1 MIYEG
6 DTTSPPQGRHIIL
19 QSQNSKINK
28 TWRLIDILNWGEKYF
43 KEKFF
48 DNPRSEIELLLQH
61 IIGCKKIDL
70 YLQFEKTVTPE
81 DLIILRGLI
90 KRRVNREP
98 TQYIIGS
105 SEFYGRK
112 FFVNQDVLI
121 PRPET
126 EKLIDVSIDILS
138 KKENPIIL
146 DVGTGSGCIGITIAL
161 EIPFC
166 RVIAID
172 ISNSALS
179 TAKNN
184 ADMYG
189 LKNIQFINLDILCQD
204 INHTAD
210 MLISN
215 PPYISQEEIPGLMSD
230 VKDFEPMVALT
241 DNSDGLEFYRKFS
254 NIIPQVVKK
263 NGVTILEVGR
273 GAHPERVKEIFSKAG
288 YDNLES
294 VRDLNKDTRV
304 LVINNS

>member
-1 MIYEG
+1 M
-6 DTTSPPQGRHIIL
+6 HL
-19 QSQNSKINK
+19 QNSKKEKI
-28 TWRLIDILNWGEKYF
+28 WRLIDILNWGEKYF
-43 KEKFF
+43 KEKYF
-48 DNPRSEIELLLQH
+48 DNPRIEIEVLLQH

-70 YLQFEKTVTPE
+70 YLQFENTVTPE
-81 DLIILRGLI
+81 NLIILRSLI

-98 TQYIIGS
+98 MQYIIGS

-161 EIPFC
+161 EIPSSS
-166 RVIAID
+166 VIAID

-179 TAKNN
+179 TAKKN
-184 ADMYG
+184 ANIYG
-189 LKNIQFINLDILCQD
+189 LKNMQFINLDIFSQD

-210 MLISN
+210 LLISN
-215 PPYISQEEIPGLMSD
+215 PPYISKIEFPGLMID

-273 GAHPERVKEIFSKAG
+273 GTHPEKVKEIFNKAG
-288 YDNLES
+288 YDNIES

>member
-1 MIYEG
+1 L
-6 DTTSPPQGRHIIL
+6 HL
-19 QSQNSKINK
+19 QNSKKEKI
-28 TWRLIDILNWGEKYF
+28 WRLIDILNWGEKYF
-43 KEKFF
+43 KEKYF
-48 DNPRSEIELLLQH
+48 DNPRIEIEVLLQH

-70 YLQFEKTVTPE
+70 YLQFENIVTPE
-81 DLIILRGLI
+81 NLIILRGLI

-98 TQYIIGS
+98 IQYIIGS

-112 FFVNQDVLI
+112 FFVNKDVFI

-126 EKLIDVSIDILS
+126 EKLIDVSIDFLS

-161 EIPFC
+161 EIPLSS
-166 RVIAID
+166 VIAID

-179 TAKNN
+179 IAKKN
-184 ADMYG
+184 ADRYG
-189 LKNIQFINLDILCQD
+189 LKNIQFINLDILSQD

-215 PPYISQEEIPGLMSD
+215 PPYISQEEIPGLMID
-230 VKDFEPMVALT
+230 VKDYEPMAALT

-254 NIIPQVVKK
+254 NIIPQVIKK
-263 NGVTILEVGR
+263 NGEIILEVGR
-273 GAHPERVKEIFSKAG
+273 GAHLERVKEIFSKAG
-288 YDNLES
+288 YDNIES
-294 VRDLNKDTRV
+294 VRDLNKDNRV

>member
-1 MIYEG
+1 M
-6 DTTSPPQGRHIIL
+6 
-19 QSQNSKINK
+19 
-28 TWRLIDILNWGEKYF
+28 
-43 KEKFF
+43 
-48 DNPRSEIELLLQH
+48 
-61 IIGCKKIDL
+61 
-70 YLQFEKTVTPE
+70 
-81 DLIILRGLI
+81 
-90 KRRVNREP
+90 
-98 TQYIIGS
+98 QYIIGS

-146 DVGTGSGCIGITIAL
+146 DVGTGSGCIGVTIAL
-161 EIPFC
+161 EIPFSS
-166 RVIAID
+166 VIAID

-179 TAKNN
+179 TAKKN

-189 LKNIQFINLDILCQD
+189 LKNIQFINLDIFSQD

-215 PPYISQEEIPGLMSD
+215 PPYISQEEIPDLMID
-230 VKDFEPMVALT
+230 VKNFEPMVALT

-273 GAHPERVKEIFSKAG
+273 GDHPERVKEIFSKAG
-288 YDNLES
+288 YDNIES

>member
-1 MIYEG
+1 MH
-6 DTTSPPQGRHIIL
+6 P
-19 QSQNSKINK
+19 QNSKKEKI
-28 TWRLIDILNWGEKYF
+28 WRLIDILNWGEKYF
-43 KEKFF
+43 KEKSF
-48 DNPRSEIELLLQH
+48 DNPRIEIETLLQH

-70 YLQFEKTVTPE
+70 YLQFENKLNTE
-81 DLIILRGLI
+81 NLIILKSLI

-98 TQYIIGS
+98 MQYIIGS

-161 EIPFC
+161 EIPSSS
-166 RVIAID
+166 VIAID

-179 TAKNN
+179 TAKKN
-184 ADMYG
+184 ANIYG
-189 LKNIQFINLDILCQD
+189 LKNMQFINLDIFSQD

-210 MLISN
+210 LLISN
-215 PPYISQEEIPGLMSD
+215 PPYISKIEFPGLMID

-263 NGVTILEVGR
+263 NGITILEVGR
-273 GAHPERVKEIFSKAG
+273 GTHPEKVKEIFNKAG
-288 YDNLES
+288 YDNIES

>member
-1 MIYEG
+1 MH
-6 DTTSPPQGRHIIL
+6 P
-19 QSQNSKINK
+19 QNSKTEKI
-28 TWRLIDILNWGEKYF
+28 WRLIDILNWGKKYF
-43 KEKFF
+43 KEKAF
-48 DNPRSEIELLLQH
+48 DNPRIEIESLLQH

-166 RVIAID
+166 SVIAID
-172 ISNSALS
+172 ISNRALS

-273 GAHPERVKEIFSKAG
+273 GDHPERVKEIFSKAG

>member
-1 MIYEG
+1 M
-6 DTTSPPQGRHIIL
+6 HL
-19 QSQNSKINK
+19 QNSKKEKI
-28 TWRLIDILNWGEKYF
+28 WRLIDILNWGEKYF
-43 KEKFF
+43 KEKYF
-48 DNPRSEIELLLQH
+48 DNPRIEIEVLLQH

-70 YLQFEKTVTPE
+70 YLQFENTVTTE
-81 DLIILRGLI
+81 NLIILRGLI

-98 TQYIIGS
+98 IQYIIGS

-126 EKLIDVSIDILS
+126 EKLIDVSINILS

-146 DVGTGSGCIGITIAL
+146 DVGTGSGCIGVTIAL
-161 EIPFC
+161 EIPFSS
-166 RVIAID
+166 VIAID

-179 TAKNN
+179 IAKKN
-184 ADMYG
+184 ADTYG
-189 LKNIQFINLDILCQD
+189 LKNIQFINLDILSQD

-215 PPYISQEEIPGLMSD
+215 PPYISQEEIPDLMID
-230 VKDFEPMVALT
+230 VKNFEPMVALT

-254 NIIPQVVKK
+254 NIIPQVIKK
-263 NGVTILEVGR
+263 NGEIILEVGR
-273 GAHPERVKEIFSKAG
+273 GAHLKRVKEIFSKAG
-288 YDNLES
+288 YDNIES
-294 VRDLNKDTRV
+294 VRDLNKDNRV

>member
-1 MIYEG
+1 MH
-6 DTTSPPQGRHIIL
+6 P
-19 QSQNSKINK
+19 QNSKKEKI
-28 TWRLIDILNWGEKYF
+28 WRLIDILNWGEKYF
-43 KEKFF
+43 EKKSF
-48 DNPRSEIELLLQH
+48 DNPRIEIETLLQH

-70 YLQFEKTVTPE
+70 YLQFENTVIPE
-81 DLIILRGLI
+81 NLIILRSLI

-98 TQYIIGS
+98 TQYIISS

-112 FFVNQDVLI
+112 FFVNEDVLI

-146 DVGTGSGCIGITIAL
+146 DVGTGSGCIGVTIAL
-161 EIPFC
+161 EIPFSS
-166 RVIAID
+166 VIAID

-179 TAKNN
+179 IAKKN
-184 ADMYG
+184 ADTYG
-189 LKNIQFINLDILCQD
+189 LKNIQFINLDILSQD

-215 PPYISQEEIPGLMSD
+215 PPYISQEEIPDLMID
-230 VKDFEPMVALT
+230 VKNFEPMVALT

-273 GAHPERVKEIFSKAG
+273 GTHPERVKEIFSKAG
-288 YDNLES
+288 YDNIES

>member
-1 MIYEG
+1 MH
-6 DTTSPPQGRHIIL
+6 P
-19 QSQNSKINK
+19 QNSKKEKI
-28 TWRLIDILNWGEKYF
+28 WRLIDILNWGEKYF
-43 KEKFF
+43 KEKSI
-48 DNPRSEIELLLQH
+48 DNPRIEIETLLQH

-70 YLQFEKTVTPE
+70 YLQFENKLNTE
-81 DLIILRGLI
+81 NLIILRGLI

-98 TQYIIGS
+98 MQYIIGS

-161 EIPFC
+161 EIPSSS
-166 RVIAID
+166 VIAID

-179 TAKNN
+179 TAKKN
-184 ADMYG
+184 ANIYG
-189 LKNIQFINLDILCQD
+189 LKNMQFINLDIFSQD

-210 MLISN
+210 LLISN
-215 PPYISQEEIPGLMSD
+215 PPYISQKEIPGLMID
-230 VKDFEPMVALT
+230 VKNFEPMVALT
-241 DNSDGLEFYRKFS
+241 DNNDGLEFYRKFS

-273 GAHPERVKEIFSKAG
+273 GNHPERVKEIFSKAG
-288 YDNLES
+288 FDNIES

>member
-1 MIYEG
+1 M
-6 DTTSPPQGRHIIL
+6 HL
-19 QSQNSKINK
+19 QNSKKEKI
-28 TWRLIDILNWGEKYF
+28 WRLIDILNWGEKYF
-43 KEKFF
+43 KEKYF
-48 DNPRSEIELLLQH
+48 DNPRIEIEVLLQH

-70 YLQFEKTVTPE
+70 YLQFENIVTPE
-81 DLIILRGLI
+81 NLIILRGLI

-98 TQYIIGS
+98 IQYIIGS

-112 FFVNQDVLI
+112 FFVNKDVFI

-126 EKLIDVSIDILS
+126 EKLIDVSIDFLS
-138 KKENPIIL
+138 KKKNPIIL

-161 EIPFC
+161 EIPLSS
-166 RVIAID
+166 VIAID

-179 TAKNN
+179 IAKKN

-189 LKNIQFINLDILCQD
+189 LKNIQFINLDILSQD

-215 PPYISQEEIPGLMSD
+215 PPYISQEEIPGLMID
-230 VKDFEPMVALT
+230 VKDYEPMAALT

-254 NIIPQVVKK
+254 NIIPQVVKN
-263 NGVTILEVGR
+263 NGEIILEVGR
-273 GAHPERVKEIFSKAG
+273 GAHLERVKEIFSKAG
-288 YDNLES
+288 YDNIES
-294 VRDLNKDTRV
+294 VRDLNKDNRV

>member
-1 MIYEG
+1 MH
-6 DTTSPPQGRHIIL
+6 P
-19 QSQNSKINK
+19 QNSKTEKI
-28 TWRLIDILNWGEKYF
+28 WRLIDIINWGEKYF

-48 DNPRSEIELLLQH
+48 DNPRIEIEALLQH

-70 YLQFEKTVTPE
+70 YLQFENTVTPE
-81 DLIILRGLI
+81 NLIILRGLI

-98 TQYIIGS
+98 TQYVISS

-112 FFVNQDVLI
+112 FFVNEDVLI

-146 DVGTGSGCIGITIAL
+146 DVGTGSGCIGVTIAL
-161 EIPFC
+161 EIPFSS
-166 RVIAID
+166 VIAID

-179 TAKNN
+179 IAKKN
-184 ADMYG
+184 ADTYG
-189 LKNIQFINLDILCQD
+189 LKNIQFINLDILSQD

-215 PPYISQEEIPGLMSD
+215 PPYISQEEIPDLMID
-230 VKDFEPMVALT
+230 VKNFEPMVALT

-273 GAHPERVKEIFSKAG
+273 GGHPERVKEIFSKAG
-288 YDNLES
+288 YDNIES

>member
-1 MIYEG
+1 M
-6 DTTSPPQGRHIIL
+6 HL
-19 QSQNSKINK
+19 QKSKKEKI
-28 TWRLIDILNWGEKYF
+28 WRLIDILNWGEKYF
-43 KEKFF
+43 KEKYF
-48 DNPRSEIELLLQH
+48 DNPRIEIEVLLQH

-70 YLQFEKTVTPE
+70 YLQFENTVTPE
-81 DLIILRGLI
+81 NLIILRALI

-98 TQYIIGS
+98 IQYIIGS

-112 FFVNQDVLI
+112 FFVNKDVFI

-126 EKLIDVSIDILS
+126 EKLIDLSIDFLS

-161 EIPFC
+161 EIPLSS
-166 RVIAID
+166 VIAID

-179 TAKNN
+179 IAKKN
-184 ADMYG
+184 ADRYG
-189 LKNIQFINLDILCQD
+189 LKNIQFINLDILNQD

-215 PPYISQEEIPGLMSD
+215 PPYISQEEIPGLMID
-230 VKDFEPMVALT
+230 VKDYEPMAALT

-254 NIIPQVVKK
+254 NIIPQVIKK
-263 NGVTILEVGR
+263 NGEIILEVGR
-273 GAHPERVKEIFSKAG
+273 GAHLKRVKEIFSKAG
-288 YDNLES
+288 YDNIES
-294 VRDLNKDTRV
+294 VRDLNKDNRV

>member
-1 MIYEG
+1 LH
-6 DTTSPPQGRHIIL
+6 P
-19 QSQNSKINK
+19 QNSKKEKI
-28 TWRLIDILNWGEKYF
+28 WRLIDILNWGEKYF
-43 KEKFF
+43 KEKSF
-48 DNPRSEIELLLQH
+48 DNPRIEIETLLQH

-70 YLQFEKTVTPE
+70 YLQFENTFNTE
-81 DLIILRGLI
+81 NLIILKSLI

-98 TQYIIGS
+98 MQYIIGS

-161 EIPFC
+161 EIPSSS
-166 RVIAID
+166 VIAID

-179 TAKNN
+179 TAKKN
-184 ADMYG
+184 ANIYG
-189 LKNIQFINLDILCQD
+189 LKNMQFINLDIFSQD

-210 MLISN
+210 LLISN
-215 PPYISQEEIPGLMSD
+215 PPYISKIEFPGLMID

-254 NIIPQVVKK
+254 NIIPQIVKK

-273 GAHPERVKEIFSKAG
+273 GTHPEKVKEIFNKAG
-288 YDNLES
+288 YDNIES

>member
-1 MIYEG
+1 MH
-6 DTTSPPQGRHIIL
+6 P
-19 QSQNSKINK
+19 QNSKKEKI
-28 TWRLIDILNWGEKYF
+28 WRLIDILNWGEKYF

-48 DNPRSEIELLLQH
+48 DNPRIEIETLLQY

-70 YLQFEKTVTPE
+70 YLQFENTVTPE
-81 DLIILRGLI
+81 NLIILRGLI

-98 TQYIIGS
+98 MQYIIGS

-126 EKLIDVSIDILS
+126 EKLIDVSIDTLS
-138 KKENPIIL
+138 KKKNPIIL
-146 DVGTGSGCIGITIAL
+146 DVGTGSGCIGVTIAL
-161 EIPFC
+161 EIPFSS
-166 RVIAID
+166 VIAID

-179 TAKNN
+179 TAKKN

-189 LKNIQFINLDILCQD
+189 LKNIQFINLDIFSQD

-215 PPYISQEEIPGLMSD
+215 PPYISQEEIPGLMID
-230 VKDFEPMVALT
+230 VKDFEPRVALT

-273 GAHPERVKEIFSKAG
+273 GDHPERVKEIFSKAG
-288 YDNLES
+288 YDNIES

>member
-1 MIYEG
+1 MH
-6 DTTSPPQGRHIIL
+6 P
-19 QSQNSKINK
+19 QNSKKEKI
-28 TWRLIDILNWGEKYF
+28 WRLIDILNWGEKYF
-43 KEKFF
+43 KEKSF
-48 DNPRSEIELLLQH
+48 DNPRIEIEALLQH

-70 YLQFEKTVTPE
+70 YLQFEKTVKPK
-81 DLIILRGLI
+81 DLITLRGLI

-98 TQYIIGS
+98 MQYIIGS

-146 DVGTGSGCIGITIAL
+146 DVGTGSGCIGVTIAL
-161 EIPFC
+161 EIPFSS
-166 RVIAID
+166 VIAID

-179 TAKNN
+179 TAKKN

-189 LKNIQFINLDILCQD
+189 LKNIQFINLDIFSQD

-273 GAHPERVKEIFSKAG
+273 GDHPERVKEIFSKAG
-288 YDNLES
+288 YDNIES

>member
-1 MIYEG
+1 MR
-6 DTTSPPQGRHIIL
+6 P
-19 QSQNSKINK
+19 QNSKTEKI
-28 TWRLIDILNWGEKYF
+28 WRLIDILNWGEKYF
-43 KEKFF
+43 KEKYF
-48 DNPRSEIELLLQH
+48 DNPRIEIEVLLQH

-70 YLQFEKTVTPE
+70 YLQFENTVPPE
-81 DLIILRGLI
+81 NLIILRGLI

-98 TQYIIGS
+98 MQYIIGS

-146 DVGTGSGCIGITIAL
+146 DVGTGSGCIGVTIAL
-161 EIPFC
+161 EIPFSS
-166 RVIAID
+166 VIAID

-179 TAKNN
+179 TAKKN

-189 LKNIQFINLDILCQD
+189 LKNIQFINLDIFSQD

-215 PPYISQEEIPGLMSD
+215 PPYISQEEIPGLMID
-230 VKDFEPMVALT
+230 VKDFEPRVALT
-241 DNSDGLEFYRKFS
+241 DNSDGLEFYKKFS

-273 GAHPERVKEIFSKAG
+273 GDHPERVKEIFSKAG
-288 YDNLES
+288 YDNIES

>member
-1 MIYEG
+1 LH
-6 DTTSPPQGRHIIL
+6 P
-19 QSQNSKINK
+19 QNSKKEKI
-28 TWRLIDILNWGEKYF
+28 WRLIDILNWGKKYF
-43 KEKFF
+43 KEKSF
-48 DNPRSEIELLLQH
+48 DNPRIEIEALLQH

-70 YLQFEKTVTPE
+70 YLQFENIVTPE
-81 DLIILRGLI
+81 NLIILRDLI

-98 TQYIIGS
+98 MQYIIGS

-161 EIPFC
+161 EIPFSS
-166 RVIAID
+166 VIAID

-179 TAKNN
+179 TAIKN
-184 ADMYG
+184 ADMYN
-189 LKNIQFINLDILCQD
+189 LENIQFINLDIFSQD

-215 PPYISQEEIPGLMSD
+215 PPYISQEEIPGLMID
-230 VKDFEPMVALT
+230 VKDFEPMAALT
-241 DNSDGLEFYRKFS
+241 DNSDGLKFYRKFS
-254 NIIPQVVKK
+254 DIIPQVVKK

-273 GAHPERVKEIFSKAG
+273 GDHPERVKEIFSKAG
-288 YDNLES
+288 YGNIES

>member
-1 MIYEG
+1 MH
-6 DTTSPPQGRHIIL
+6 P
-19 QSQNSKINK
+19 QNSKKEKI
-28 TWRLIDILNWGEKYF
+28 WRIIDILNWGEKYF

-48 DNPRSEIELLLQH
+48 DNPRIEIETLLQH

-70 YLQFEKTVTPE
+70 YLQFENTVTPE
-81 DLIILRGLI
+81 NLIILRGLI

-98 TQYIIGS
+98 TQYIISS

-112 FFVNQDVLI
+112 FFVNEDVLI

-146 DVGTGSGCIGITIAL
+146 DVGTGSGCIGVTIAL
-161 EIPFC
+161 EIPFSS
-166 RVIAID
+166 VIAID

-179 TAKNN
+179 IAKKN
-184 ADMYG
+184 ADTYG
-189 LKNIQFINLDILCQD
+189 LKNIQFINLDILSQD

-215 PPYISQEEIPGLMSD
+215 PPYISQEEIPDLMID
-230 VKDFEPMVALT
+230 VKNFEPMVALT

-263 NGVTILEVGR
+263 NGQIILEVGR
-273 GAHPERVKEIFSKAG
+273 GDHPERVKEIFSKAG
-288 YDNLES
+288 YDNIKS

>member
-1 MIYEG
+1 MH
-6 DTTSPPQGRHIIL
+6 P
-19 QSQNSKINK
+19 QNSKKEKI
-28 TWRLIDILNWGEKYF
+28 WRLIDILNWGEKYF
-43 KEKFF
+43 NEKYF
-48 DNPRSEIELLLQH
+48 DNPRIEIESLLQH

-70 YLQFEKTVTPE
+70 YLQFENTVTPE
-81 DLIILRGLI
+81 NLIILRGLI

-98 TQYIIGS
+98 MQYIIGS

-146 DVGTGSGCIGITIAL
+146 DVGTGSGCIGVTIAL
-161 EIPFC
+161 EIPFSS
-166 RVIAID
+166 VIAID

-179 TAKNN
+179 IAKKN
-184 ADMYG
+184 ADTYG
-189 LKNIQFINLDILCQD
+189 LKNIQFINLDILSQD

-215 PPYISQEEIPGLMSD
+215 PPYISQEEIPDLMID
-230 VKDFEPMVALT
+230 VKNFEPIVALT

-273 GAHPERVKEIFSKAG
+273 GTHPERVKEIFSKAG
-288 YDNLES
+288 YDNIES

>member
-1 MIYEG
+1 MH
-6 DTTSPPQGRHIIL
+6 PQDL
-19 QSQNSKINK
+19 KKEKI
-28 TWRLIDILNWGEKYF
+28 WRLIDILNWGEKYF
-43 KEKFF
+43 KEKYF
-48 DNPRSEIELLLQH
+48 DNPRIEIEALLQH

-70 YLQFEKTVTPE
+70 YLQFENTVTPE
-81 DLIILRGLI
+81 NLIILRGLI

-98 TQYIIGS
+98 TQYIISS

-112 FFVNQDVLI
+112 FFVNEDVLI

-146 DVGTGSGCIGITIAL
+146 DVGTGSGCIGVTIAL
-161 EIPFC
+161 EIPFSS
-166 RVIAID
+166 VIAID

-179 TAKNN
+179 IAKKN
-184 ADMYG
+184 ADTYG
-189 LKNIQFINLDILCQD
+189 LKNIQFINLDILSQD

-215 PPYISQEEIPGLMSD
+215 PPYISQEEISGLMID
-230 VKDFEPMVALT
+230 VKNFEPMVALT
-241 DNSDGLEFYRKFS
+241 DNNDGLEFYRKFS

-273 GAHPERVKEIFSKAG
+273 GTHPERVKEIFSKAG
-288 YDNLES
+288 YDNIES

>member
-1 MIYEG
+1 L
-6 DTTSPPQGRHIIL
+6 HL
-19 QSQNSKINK
+19 QNSKKEKI
-28 TWRLIDILNWGEKYF
+28 WRLIDILNWGEKYF
-43 KEKFF
+43 KEKYF
-48 DNPRSEIELLLQH
+48 DNPRIEIEVLLQH

-70 YLQFEKTVTPE
+70 YLQFENTVTPE
-81 DLIILRGLI
+81 NLIILRGLI

-98 TQYIIGS
+98 IQYIIGS

-112 FFVNQDVLI
+112 FFVNKDVFI

-126 EKLIDVSIDILS
+126 EKLIDVSIDFLS

-161 EIPFC
+161 EIPFSS
-166 RVIAID
+166 VISID

-179 TAKNN
+179 IAKKN

-189 LKNIQFINLDILCQD
+189 LKNIQFINLDILSQD

-215 PPYISQEEIPGLMSD
+215 PPYISQEEIPGLMID
-230 VKDFEPMVALT
+230 VKDYEPMAALT

-254 NIIPQVVKK
+254 NIIPQVIKK
-263 NGVTILEVGR
+263 NGEIILEVGR
-273 GAHPERVKEIFSKAG
+273 GAHLERVKEIFSKAG
-288 YDNLES
+288 YDNIES
-294 VRDLNKDTRV
+294 VRDLNKDNRV

>member
-1 MIYEG
+1 MH
-6 DTTSPPQGRHIIL
+6 P
-19 QSQNSKINK
+19 QNSKKEKI
-28 TWRLIDILNWGEKYF
+28 WRLIDILNWGEKYF
-43 KEKFF
+43 KEKYF
-48 DNPRSEIELLLQH
+48 DNPRIEIEVLLQH

-70 YLQFEKTVTPE
+70 YLQFENTVTP
-81 DLIILRGLI
+81 DNLIILRGLI

-98 TQYIIGS
+98 MQYIIGS

-138 KKENPIIL
+138 RKENPIIL

-161 EIPFC
+161 EIPSSS
-166 RVIAID
+166 VIAID

-179 TAKNN
+179 TAKKN
-184 ADMYG
+184 ANIYD
-189 LKNIQFINLDILCQD
+189 LKNMQFINLDIFSED

-210 MLISN
+210 LLISN
-215 PPYISQEEIPGLMSD
+215 PPYISQEEIPGLMID
-230 VKDFEPMVALT
+230 VKNFEPMVALT

-254 NIIPQVVKK
+254 NIIPQIVKK

-273 GAHPERVKEIFSKAG
+273 GTHPEKVKEIFNKAG
-288 YDNLES
+288 YDNIES
-294 VRDLNKDTRV
+294 VRDLNKETRV
-304 LVINNS
+304 LSINNS

>member
-1 MIYEG
+1 MH
-6 DTTSPPQGRHIIL
+6 P
-19 QSQNSKINK
+19 QNSKKEKI
-28 TWRLIDILNWGEKYF
+28 WRLIDILNWGEKYF
-43 KEKFF
+43 NEKYF
-48 DNPRSEIELLLQH
+48 DNPRIEIEALLQH

-70 YLQFEKTVTPE
+70 YLQFENTVTP
-81 DLIILRGLI
+81 DNLIILRGLI

-98 TQYIIGS
+98 MQYIIGS

-161 EIPFC
+161 EIPSSS
-166 RVIAID
+166 VIAID

-179 TAKNN
+179 IAKKN
-184 ADMYG
+184 ADTYG
-189 LKNIQFINLDILCQD
+189 LKNIQFINLDILSQD

-215 PPYISQEEIPGLMSD
+215 PPYISQEEIPGLMID
-230 VKDFEPMVALT
+230 VKDYEPMAALT

-254 NIIPQVVKK
+254 NIIPQVIKK
-263 NGVTILEVGR
+263 NGEIILEVGR
-273 GAHPERVKEIFSKAG
+273 GAHLERVKEIFSKAG
-288 YDNLES
+288 YDNIES

>member
-1 MIYEG
+1 MY
-6 DTTSPPQGRHIIL
+6 P
-19 QSQNSKINK
+19 QNSKTEKI
-28 TWRLIDILNWGEKYF
+28 WRLIDILNWGKKYF
-43 KEKFF
+43 KEKAF
-48 DNPRSEIELLLQH
+48 DNPRIEIESLLQH

-112 FFVNQDVLI
+112 FFVNQDVFI

-126 EKLIDVSIDILS
+126 ENLIDVSIDILS

-166 RVIAID
+166 SVIAID
-172 ISNSALS
+172 ISNRALS

>member
-1 MIYEG
+1 M
-6 DTTSPPQGRHIIL
+6 HI
-19 QSQNSKINK
+19 QKSKKEKI
-28 TWRLIDILNWGEKYF
+28 WRLIDILNWGEKYF
-43 KEKFF
+43 KEKYF
-48 DNPRSEIELLLQH
+48 DNPRIEIEVLLQH

-70 YLQFEKTVTPE
+70 YLQFENIVTPE
-81 DLIILRGLI
+81 NLIILRSLI

-98 TQYIIGS
+98 MQYIIGS

-161 EIPFC
+161 EIPSSS
-166 RVIAID
+166 VIAID

-179 TAKNN
+179 TAKKN
-184 ADMYG
+184 ANIYG
-189 LKNIQFINLDILCQD
+189 LKNMQFINLDIFSQD

-210 MLISN
+210 LLISN
-215 PPYISQEEIPGLMSD
+215 PPYISKIEFPGLMID
-230 VKDFEPMVALT
+230 VKDFEPMMALT

-273 GAHPERVKEIFSKAG
+273 GTHPEKVKEIFNKAG
-288 YDNLES
+288 YDNIES

>member
-1 MIYEG
+1 MH
-6 DTTSPPQGRHIIL
+6 P
-19 QSQNSKINK
+19 QNSKKEKI
-28 TWRLIDILNWGEKYF
+28 WRLIDILNWGEKYF
-43 KEKFF
+43 KEKVF
-48 DNPRSEIELLLQH
+48 DNPRIEIEALLQH

-70 YLQFEKTVTPE
+70 YLQFENTVTPE
-81 DLIILRGLI
+81 NLIILRGLI

-98 TQYIIGS
+98 MQYIIGS

-126 EKLIDVSIDILS
+126 EKLIDVSINILS

-146 DVGTGSGCIGITIAL
+146 DVGTGSGCIGVTIAL
-161 EIPFC
+161 EIPFSS
-166 RVIAID
+166 VIAID

-179 TAKNN
+179 IAKKN
-184 ADMYG
+184 ADTYG
-189 LKNIQFINLDILCQD
+189 LKNIQD

-210 MLISN
+210 LLISN
-215 PPYISQEEIPGLMSD
+215 PPYISQEEIPDLMID
-230 VKDFEPMVALT
+230 VKNFEPMVALT

-273 GAHPERVKEIFSKAG
+273 GDHPERVKEIFSKAG
-288 YDNLES
+288 YDNIES

>member
-1 MIYEG
+1 MH
-6 DTTSPPQGRHIIL
+6 P
-19 QSQNSKINK
+19 QNSKTEKI
-28 TWRLIDILNWGEKYF
+28 WRLIDIINWGEKYF
-43 KEKFF
+43 KKKSF
-48 DNPRSEIELLLQH
+48 DNPRIEIEALLQH

-70 YLQFEKTVTPE
+70 YLQFENTVTPE
-81 DLIILRGLI
+81 NLIILRGLI

-98 TQYIIGS
+98 TQYIISS

-112 FFVNQDVLI
+112 FFVNEDVLI

-146 DVGTGSGCIGITIAL
+146 DVGTGSGCIGVTIAL
-161 EIPFC
+161 EIPFSS
-166 RVIAID
+166 VIAID

-179 TAKNN
+179 IAKKN
-184 ADMYG
+184 ADTYG
-189 LKNIQFINLDILCQD
+189 LKNIQFINLDILSQD

-215 PPYISQEEIPGLMSD
+215 PPYISQEEIPDLMID

-241 DNSDGLEFYRKFS
+241 YNSDGLEFYRKFS

-273 GAHPERVKEIFSKAG
+273 GTHPERVKEIFSKAG
-288 YDNLES
+288 YDNIES

>member
-1 MIYEG
+1 M
-6 DTTSPPQGRHIIL
+6 HL
-19 QSQNSKINK
+19 QNSKKEKI
-28 TWRLIDILNWGEKYF
+28 WRLIDILNWGEKYF
-43 KEKFF
+43 KEKYF
-48 DNPRSEIELLLQH
+48 DNPRIEIEVLLQH

-70 YLQFEKTVTPE
+70 YLQFENTVTPE
-81 DLIILRGLI
+81 NLIILRGLI

-98 TQYIIGS
+98 IQYIIGS

-161 EIPFC
+161 EIPFSS
-166 RVIAID
+166 VIAID

-179 TAKNN
+179 TAKKN

-189 LKNIQFINLDILCQD
+189 LKNIQFINQDIFNQD

-215 PPYISQEEIPGLMSD
+215 PPYISQEEI
-230 VKDFEPMVALT
+230 
-241 DNSDGLEFYRKFS
+241 
-254 NIIPQVVKK
+254 
-263 NGVTILEVGR
+263 
-273 GAHPERVKEIFSKAG
+273 
-288 YDNLES
+288 
-294 VRDLNKDTRV
+294 
-304 LVINNS
+304 